1 MKLEL
6 RNVSAGVENKK
17 ILNDFSLTIH
27 DGEIH
32 AIMGPNGTG
41 KSTLS
46 NVIMGNVK
54 YTLTSGDI
62 LLDNESI
69 ISLTTDE
76 RARKGIFLAMQSP
89 ISIEGVKNSELI
101 KTALTSRGEHPKLLE
116 FMKEVK
122 QAFTDLEL
130 DTNMMSRSVNLGFS
144 GGERKKN
151 EIVQLKLLKP
161 KCIILDE
168 LDSGLDVDSL
178 KLACQNI
185 LDYCKKNKD
194 VSLLII
200 THYPKI
206 LSYLKPDYVHMM
218 VDGKIVKTGTLD
230 LAYEIEKSGYHRVND
245 VGDISHVE

>member
-6 RNVSAGVENKK
+6 RGVSARVKDKE
-17 ILNDFSLTIH
+17 ILKDFSLTVNS
-27 DGEIH
+27 GEIH

-46 NVIMGNVK
+46 NVILGNEK
-54 YTLTSGDI
+54 YSLTKGDI
-62 LLDNESI
+62 LVDEKSI
-69 ISLTTDE
+69 LSLTTDE

-101 KTALTSRGEHPKLLE
+101 KTALSSRGEHPNLLE
-116 FMKEVK
+116 FMKDIK
-122 QAFTDLEL
+122 KAFTDLNL
-130 DTNMMSRSVNLGFS
+130 DTNMMNRSINLGFS

-185 LDYCKKNKD
+185 LDYYHEKKD
-194 VSLLII
+194 VSIIII

-218 VDGKIVKTGTLD
+218 MNGSIVKTGTLD
-230 LAYEIEKSGYHRVND
+230 LAYEIEKNGYHSIND